1 MNEPQAPA
9 EMRSLGLEDLSQEVP
24 AETPGVAA
32 DHPPV
37 EPVPT
42 DSPESA
48 LLPADPDAIE
58 IEIEPVEGDED
69 SGDGARDKFAGITPP
84 KRRGGAARFITDV
97 IVELGFLPQARVD
110 AAVEEGK
117 AAGRSPEDVLLQS
130 GNLSADQ
137 LARATAERFGLDHV
151 DLTIYKPDLAAVNLL
166 SPQAARRYNAVPV
179 GFHSN
184 GHLLVAMAD
193 PSNVLAI
200 DDLKLMT
207 GYEIRPT
214 VASQDDIAGLIVK
227 MNRLDDAV
235 AEATEVDE
243 DEDDAALVAE
253 IRESAADAPTI
264 KLVNSIIAQ
273 AVEDGASDIHFEPH
287 NKDMRVRFRVDGVLH
302 ETTSVPRRMVPGVV
316 SRVKIMAD
324 LDIAEKRLPQDGR
337 VTLQVEGHHVDVRIV
352 TMPQAGG
359 EAVVMRLLD
368 KDSVMLTLDA
378 LGIRDTPR
386 ERFERGVRKAHGAVL
401 VTGPTGSGKSTTLY
415 AALNTVN
422 SVEKNIITIEDPV
435 EYQIPGINQMQVNL
449 KAGLTFAQGLRSM
462 LRADPDIIM
471 VGEIRDSET
480 ARIAIEA
487 ALTGH
492 LVLSTLHTNDAPS
505 AITRLSEMGVAPF
518 LIASAL
524 DVVVAQRLARRLCN
538 YCKKRIVLTS
548 EALKAAHFYDAAFDI
563 EAYEPVGCA
572 RCSHTGY
579 KGRVGIYEV
588 MQLSDEIR
596 DMTIERK
603 DSALI
608 GTKAVEQGMRL
619 LRDDGLEKVRLGVT
633 SIAEVARVAS

>member
-9 EMRSLGLEDLSQEVP
+9 EMRSLGLEDLSQGVP
-24 AETPGVAA
+24 AENPAGADAA
-32 DHPPV
+32 QPA
-37 EPVPT
+37 EPAGSAVLPIDGDVP
-42 DSPESA
+42 
-48 LLPADPDAIE
+48 E
-58 IEIEPVEGDED
+58 IEIESVDTGDDESSD
-69 SGDGARDKFAGITPP
+69 SGTADKYAGITPP
-84 KRRGGAARFITDV
+84 RRRGGAARFITDV
-97 IVELGFLPQARVD
+97 IVELGFLPQSRVD

-117 AAGRSPEDVLLQS
+117 AVGASPEDVLLQS
-130 GNLSADQ
+130 GNLSSDQ

-151 DLTIYKPDLAAVNLL
+151 DLTIYKPDLSAVNLL
-166 SPQAARRYNAVPV
+166 NVQAARRYNAVPV
-179 GFHSN
+179 GFHTN

-214 VASQDDIAGLIVK
+214 VASQEDIAGLIVK

-235 AEATEVDE
+235 AEATEVDD

-287 NKDMRVRFRVDGVLH
+287 GKDMRVRFRVDGVLH

-378 LGIRDTPR
+378 LGIRDGAR

-422 SVEKNIITIEDPV
+422 SIEKNIITIEDPV

-471 VGEIRDSET
+471 VGEIRDAET

-505 AITRLSEMGVAPF
+505 AITRLSEMGIAPF
-518 LIASAL
+518 LTASAL

-538 YCKKRIVLTS
+538 YCKKRTVLTT
-548 EALKAAHFYDAAFDI
+548 EALKAANFQDAAFEI

-588 MQLSDEIR
+588 MQLTDEIR
-596 DMTIERK
+596 EMTIERK
-603 DSALI
+603 DASLI

-619 LRDDGLEKVRLGVT
+619 LRDDGLEKVRIGVT

>member
-9 EMRSLGLEDLSQEVP
+9 ELR
-24 AETPGVAA
+24 
-32 DHPPV
+32 
-37 EPVPT
+37 PVPLDDLVDGGLT
-42 DSPESA
+42 GP
-48 LLPADPDAIE
+48 L
-58 IEIEPVEGDED
+58 
-69 SGDGARDKFAGITPP
+69 DGALSASVDGDASAEGLAGITGPR
-84 KRRGGAARFITDV
+84 RRGGAARFITDV

-117 AAGRSPEDVLLQS
+117 ATGRSPEEVLLQS
-130 GNLSADQ
+130 GVLSADQ

-151 DLTIYKPDLAAVNLL
+151 DLTIYKPDLSAVNLL
-166 SPQAARRYNAVPV
+166 TPQAARRYNAVPI

-184 GHLLVAMAD
+184 GHLLVAMSD

-207 GYEIRPT
+207 GYEIRPA
-214 VASQDDIAGLIVK
+214 VASTEDIAGLVVK

-235 AEATEVDE
+235 AEATEVEE
-243 DEDDAALVAE
+243 DEEDQTLIAD
-253 IRESAADAPTI
+253 IRESATDAPTI

-287 NKDMRVRFRVDGVLH
+287 GRDMRVRFRVDGVLH
-302 ETTSVPRRMVPGVV
+302 ETTTIPRRMVAGVV

-324 LDIAEKRLPQDGR
+324 LDIAERRLPQDGR

-352 TMPQAGG
+352 TLPASYG
-359 EAVVMRLLD
+359 EGIVMRLLD
-368 KDSVMLTLDA
+368 KDAVLLTLDA
-378 LGIRDTPR
+378 LGIRDSAR
-386 ERFERGVRKAHGAVL
+386 ERFEAGFRQAYGAVL

-422 SVEKNIITIEDPV
+422 TVEKNILTIEDPI

-449 KAGLTFAQGLRSM
+449 KAGLTFAAGLRSM

-471 VGEIRDSET
+471 VGEIRDAET
-480 ARIAIEA
+480 ARIAVES

-505 AITRLSEMGVAPF
+505 AITRLTEMGIAPF
-518 LIASAL
+518 LTASAV

-538 YCKKRIVLTS
+538 YCKRRTVLTA
-548 EALKAAHFYDAAFDI
+548 EALKAANFHDAAFDI

-588 MQLSDEIR
+588 MTVSDEIR
-596 DMTIERK
+596 EMTIERS
-603 DSALI
+603 SADVI
-608 GTKAVEQGMRL
+608 RHKAVEHGMRL

>member
-9 EMRSLGLEDLSQEVP
+9 EIGSLGLEDL
-24 AETPGVAA
+24 AEEIPEGSLADSVGGADPAA
-32 DHPPV
+32 D
-37 EPVPT
+37 
-42 DSPESA
+42 A
-48 LLPADPDAIE
+48 
-58 IEIEPVEGDED
+58 
-69 SGDGARDKFAGITPP
+69 FAGITPP
-84 KRRGGAARFITDV
+84 RRRGGAARFITDV
-97 IVELGFLPQARVD
+97 IVELGFLPRGRVD

-117 AAGRSPEDVLLQS
+117 AVGRSPEEVLLDS

-151 DLTIYKPDLAAVNLL
+151 DLTVYRPDIAAVNLL
-166 SPQAARRYNAVPV
+166 SPQAARRYNAVPI

-184 GHLLVAMAD
+184 GHLLVAMSD

-214 VASQDDIAGLIVK
+214 VSSTDDIASLIAK
-227 MNRLDDAV
+227 MNRLDEAV
-235 AEATEVDE
+235 AEAVDE
-243 DEDDAALVAE
+243 DDDGEDQALVNE

-287 NKDMRVRFRVDGVLH
+287 HKDMRVRFRVDGVLH

-368 KDSVMLTLDA
+368 KESVMLTLDA
-378 LGIRDTPR
+378 LGIREGGR
-386 ERFERGVRKAHGAVL
+386 ERFERGVRKSYGAVL

-471 VGEIRDSET
+471 VGEIRDAET

-505 AITRLSEMGVAPF
+505 AITRLTEMGIAPF
-518 LIASAL
+518 LTASAL

-538 YCKKRIVLTS
+538 YCKRRTVLKT
-548 EALKAAHFYDAAFDI
+548 EALKAANFHEAAFDI

-572 RCSHTGY
+572 RCSQTGY
-579 KGRVGIYEV
+579 KGRVGLYEV
-588 MQLSDEIR
+588 MTLTDEIR
-596 DMTIERK
+596 ELTIERK
-603 DSALI
+603 DAALI
-608 GTKAVEQGMRL
+608 GQKAVEQGMRL

-633 SIAEVARVAS
+633 SIAEVARVAA

>member
-1 MNEPQAPA
+1 MNDPQ
-9 EMRSLGLEDLSQEVP
+9 
-24 AETPGVAA
+24 
-32 DHPPV
+32 
-37 EPVPT
+37 VPT
-42 DSPESA
+42 SLDPIQLDDLANEVIVESSSSEA
-48 LLPADPDAIE
+48 RSEAA
-58 IEIEPVEGDED
+58 EG
-69 SGDGARDKFAGITPP
+69 FAGITPP
-84 KRRGGAARFITDV
+84 RRRGGAARFISDV

-117 AAGRSPEDVLLQS
+117 ASGRSPEEVLLQS
-130 GNLSADQ
+130 GALSADE

-151 DLTIYKPDLAAVNLL
+151 DLTVYKPDLSAVNLL
-166 SPQAARRYNAVPV
+166 SPPAARRYNAVPI

-207 GYEIRPT
+207 GYEIRPA
-214 VASQDDIAGLIVK
+214 VASAEDIAGLIVK

-235 AEATEVDE
+235 AESYEEE
-243 DEDDAALVAE
+243 DEDDQTLVAD
-253 IRESAADAPTI
+253 IRESATDAPVI

-287 NKDMRVRFRVDGVLH
+287 GKEMRVRFRVDGVLH
-302 ETTSVPRRMVPGVV
+302 ETTTIPRRMVAGVV

-352 TMPQAGG
+352 TLPSGGG
-359 EAVVMRLLD
+359 EGIVMRLLD
-368 KDSVMLTLDA
+368 KEAVLLSLDA
-378 LGIRDTPR
+378 LGIRDNAR
-386 ERFERGVRKAHGAVL
+386 ERFEAGFKQSHGAVL

-415 AALNTVN
+415 AALNAVN
-422 SVEKNIITIEDPV
+422 TVEKNILTVEDPV
-435 EYQIPGINQMQVNL
+435 EYQIPGINQIQVNL

-471 VGEIRDSET
+471 VGEIRDAET

-505 AITRLSEMGVAPF
+505 AVSRLSEMGIPPF
-518 LIASAL
+518 LTASAV

-538 YCKKRIVLTS
+538 YCKKRTVLTT
-548 EALKAAHFYDAAFDI
+548 EVLKAANFHEAAFDI

-572 RCSHTGY
+572 RCSNTGY

-588 MQLSDEIR
+588 MTISDEIR
-596 DMTIERK
+596 EMTIERQ
-603 DSALI
+603 SADVI
-608 GTKAVEQGMRL
+608 RHKAVEQGMRL
-619 LRDDGLEKVRLGVT
+619 LREDGLDKVRLGVT
-633 SIAEVARVAS
+633 SIAEVARVAA